1 MARAG
6 LLGGRDEPGSL
17 AHLVFGGRRLGLWLI
32 AALLMLWE
40 LSVRAEWI
48 VSQNWPPVST
58 VLATAIA
65 ALGGGELLSA
75 LGGTLYRMMTGYVLG
90 CLAGAVA
97 GFALASSNMLR
108 LTLEPALDIIRP
120 LPVPAL
126 VPPLVL
132 FLGLDDP
139 MKISLVALTAFFPV
153 LVNTLEG
160 ALSIEPTY
168 RAVAATFGTSRLAT
182 VTKVLLPATLPF
194 VAAGMR
200 TSIGLAFIVAVV
212 AEMIAG
218 AQGIGYYIVSMQF
231 AMRPADMFAA
241 LLLLGLLGYL
251 INSGFV
257 LVEARLLHWFTRQ
270 DG

>member
-1 MARAG
+1 M
-6 LLGGRDEPGSL
+6 
-17 AHLVFGGRRLGLWLI
+17 
-32 AALLMLWE
+32 
-40 LSVRAEWI
+40 
-48 VSQNWPPVST
+48 
-58 VLATAIA
+58 
-65 ALGGGELLSA
+65 
-75 LGGTLYRMMTGYVLG
+75 
-90 CLAGAVA
+90 
-97 GFALASSNMLR
+97 
-108 LTLEPALDIIRP
+108 
-120 LPVPAL
+120 PAL